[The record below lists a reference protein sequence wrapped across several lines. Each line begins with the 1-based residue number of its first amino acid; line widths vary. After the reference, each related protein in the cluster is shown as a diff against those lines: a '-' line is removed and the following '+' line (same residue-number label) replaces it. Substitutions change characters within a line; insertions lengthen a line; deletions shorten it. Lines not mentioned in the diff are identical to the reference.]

1 MSANRKLLTEI
12 DRTLKK
18 VEEGVEIFDEIWEKV
33 HSATQQN
40 QKEKYE
46 VDLKKEIKKLQRHR
60 DQIKTWV
67 ASSDIKDKRALTE
80 ARKLIETKME
90 QFKVCEK
97 ETKTKTYSKEGLA
110 RETKIDPHEA
120 AKHSTRDWL
129 SEKVDALMLQID
141 MHEADME
148 KLTSGKGSKKNKHE
162 IDALEGSI
170 KRHRW
175 HIAKLEQITRLL
187 DNDALAHESVIEIK
201 EDVEYYIDANQEP
214 DFMDAYDETMDIFES
229 LDLGD
234 VPEEE
239 VAVVEEPT
247 KKVEEKKEKKKKSTA
262 EEKKDKKEKKEKK
275 DKKGVPPAVPLTIGR
290 ATVAKNLPAGSAAPA
305 APAAPVAPGGGAPKK
320 TATPGVPTPVNVVPA
335 QVPAS
340 ESLANIILKQ
350 QKPTTTT
357 AAVGGGVVAEA
368 AAAGPLMP
376 QQQQQQQQQRPPAV
390 VVPQAPPPPPG
401 TTAAQ
406 RLASTT
412 GGVVPKQ
419 QQQPLGAQQQ
429 QQPLVVNTLTGG
441 GPPVVVPQQQQ
452 QQQQTPPRPPYPG
465 VVVATQQ
472 QPQPPQQQQ
481 QQQQPQPPPQQ
492 QPFAGGSPLRVPPGS
507 PLSRV
512 VSNPPSPAPG
522 VVALPSP
529 KLPPSTPPPTQKP
542 TTTTLP
548 PMPQVSV
555 DQQQQQQQQPLV
567 VAAAAAGG
575 KASQKRRPAR
585 RPVSTT
591 PFGPGASLEALLD
604 LQDRAAAD
612 DTYVRLRDAKLRQ
625 NDFHEVVPADDDDR
639 DVALAE
645 LASSQRTAPKR
656 PDAERPRQYVP
667 RNPYNTP
674 AAFPATPHHVFDDPR
689 VFDKLTTDTLF
700 FIFYY
705 QQGTY
710 QQYLAARELKKQS
723 WRYHK
728 KYMTWFQRHEEPKV
742 TTDEFEQG
750 TYVYFDYETG
760 WCQRIKA
767 DFTFEYNFLEDE
779 LVA

>member
-18 VEEGVEIFDEIWEKV
+18 VEEGVEIFDEIWDKV
-33 HSATQQN
+33 YSATQQN

-110 RETKIDPHEA
+110 RETKVDPHEA
-120 AKHSTRDWL
+120 AKNSTREWL

-148 KLTSGKGSKKNKHE
+148 KLTSGRGSNKKHKQE
-162 IDALEGSI
+162 IEALEASI

-187 DNDALAHESVIEIK
+187 DNDALQHEQINEIK

-234 VPEEE
+234 LPNDEE
-239 VAVVEEPT
+239 VTGSSNGLVKSSDAAVPVVDEKSGKKKKKTKGQDDDDDEEPT
-247 KKVEEKKEKKKKSTA
+247 DTKKAATKKKKGDKTDDKKAAKEDKDDKASDKKKKS
-262 EEKKDKKEKKEKK
+262 EKKATAAAA
-275 DKKGVPPAVPLTIGR
+275 PVPLTIGR
-290 ATVAKNLPAGSAAPA
+290 ATVAKEAKAPA
-305 APAAPVAPGGGAPKK
+305 APAVPAAKK
-320 TATPGVPTPVNVVPA
+320 TPAVPTPVNVVAGP
-335 QVPAS
+335 PPS
-340 ESLANIILKQ
+340 ESLANIIAKQ
-350 QKPTTTT
+350 QQQQQQQ
-357 AAVGGGVVAEA
+357 AAAHAQAQQQA
-368 AAAGPLMP
+368 AAAAAA
-376 QQQQQQQQQRPPAV
+376 QQQQQQQQQQKVPPP
-390 VVPQAPPPPPG
+390 PQQQQPQEMAARLREAHASTAPPPASVVAPPVNG
-401 TTAAQ
+401 AQQQTAAQ
-406 RLASTT
+406 RLAAAQPPPRL
-412 GGVVPKQ
+412 GVPP
-419 QQQPLGAQQQ
+419 PLGT
-429 QQPLVVNTLTGG
+429 QPPTAAAPAYNL
-441 GPPVVVPQQQQ
+441 PPAVPAPVAPPPSQQQQ
-452 QQQQTPPRPPYPG
+452 QQQQ
-465 VVVATQQ
+465 A
-472 QPQPPQQQQ
+472 
-481 QQQQPQPPPQQ
+481 PPP
-492 QPFAGGSPLRVPPGS
+492 FGSPARAAQVVPGS
-507 PLSRV
+507 PLAAAAPV
-512 VSNPPSPAPG
+512 PAAQKSPLVG
-522 VVALPSP
+522 
-529 KLPPSTPPPTQKP
+529 TPPPLGGTQQAVVAP
-542 TTTTLP
+542 GMPSVVP
-548 PMPQVSV
+548 PQQP
-555 DQQQQQQQQPLV
+555 QQQRLYT
-567 VAAAAAGG
+567 
-575 KASQKRRPAR
+575 RRPI
-585 RPVSTT
+585 SSS
-591 PFGPGASLEALLD
+591 PFGPGASLDALLD
-604 LQDRAAAD
+604 VTEHSSAD
-612 DTYVRLRDAKLRQ
+612 DTYARLRDAGDAGDSDLQ
-625 NDFHEVVPADDDDR
+625 
-639 DVALAE
+639 E
-645 LASSQRTAPKR
+645 LAASMRTAPRR

-674 AAFPATPHHVFDDPR
+674 AAFPSAPAAVFDDGR
-689 VFDKLTTDTLF
+689 LYDKLTTDTLF

-728 KYMTWFQRHEEPKV
+728 KYMTWFQRHEEPNL

-750 TYVYFDYETG
+750 TYVYFDYESG

>member
-18 VEEGVEIFDEIWEKV
+18 VEEGVEIFDEIWDKV
-33 HSATQQN
+33 YSATQQN
-40 QKEKYE
+40 QKEKFE

-120 AKHSTRDWL
+120 AKHSTREWL

-187 DNDALAHESVIEIK
+187 DNDALQHEQINEIK

-229 LDLGD
+229 LDLGELPQEDDPSIVVKEKAVDD
-234 VPEEE
+234 VDDG
-239 VAVVEEPT
+239 
-247 KKVEEKKEKKKKSTA
+247 KKKKKKDKKKDDGDDDDDDKKDDKKKEKKS
-262 EEKKDKKEKKEKK
+262 KKDKSGEKEDKEK
-275 DKKGVPPAVPLTIGR
+275 DKKKKGDKKTETKTAAVPLTIGR
-290 ATVAKNLPAGSAAPA
+290 ATVAKAAPA
-305 APAAPVAPGGGAPKK
+305 AAPAVPAAGVPKK
-320 TATPGVPTPVNVVPA
+320 TAPTPGVPTPVNVVPGP
-335 QVPAS
+335 PAA

-350 QKPTTTT
+350 QQAAAVQQKPPPVAGGTPGEMAARLREVAAQPT
-357 AAVGGGVVAEA
+357 AAQRLQQKPVVAVPPQQQPRPA
-368 AAAGPLMP
+368 FATVPAPPSP
-376 QQQQQQQQQRPPAV
+376 QQQQQPYQQPQPQQPRQVAPPPVAQPP
-390 VVPQAPPPPPG
+390 PQQPQPFPPTAGGPPPPPG
-401 TTAAQ
+401 T
-406 RLASTT
+406 
-412 GGVVPKQ
+412 
-419 QQQPLGAQQQ
+419 
-429 QQPLVVNTLTGG
+429 
-441 GPPVVVPQQQQ
+441 
-452 QQQQTPPRPPYPG
+452 
-465 VVVATQQ
+465 QQ
-472 QPQPPQQQQ
+472 QPQASPSRVPGSPSPLRPTPQTPLAASPGG
-481 QQQQPQPPPQQ
+481 QPKSPVMGPLTPPPQS
-492 QPFAGGSPLRVPPGS
+492 A
-507 PLSRV
+507 
-512 VSNPPSPAPG
+512 PAPM
-522 VVALPSP
+522 VAPG
-529 KLPPSTPPPTQKP
+529 
-542 TTTTLP
+542 
-548 PMPQVSV
+548 MPHIENKKR
-555 DQQQQQQQQPLV
+555 P
-567 VAAAAAGG
+567 
-575 KASQKRRPAR
+575 RRPI
-585 RPVSTT
+585 STT
-591 PFGPGASLEALLD
+591 PFGPGANLEPLLD
-604 LQDRAAAD
+604 VAVSDHAD
-612 DTYVRLRDAKLRQ
+612 DTYARLRDAKLRQ
-625 NDFHEVVPADDDDR
+625 ADHKIVPADDTDR
-639 DVALAE
+639 DLALGE
-645 LASSQRTAPKR
+645 LAASIRTAPRR

-674 AAFPATPHHVFDDPR
+674 AAFPASPAPVFDDPR

-728 KYMTWFQRHEEPKV
+728 KYMTWFQRHVEPQV

-760 WCQRIKA
+760 WCQRIKS